1 MAVSAVFAT
10 GIPQSAS
17 AAEHAVAVQAS
28 TSGSGPHHGS
38 NYSWWD
44 PRSWF
49 KDDDKSV
56 KAESTTFKWSRPKG
70 RSTPRVHVDPH
81 ARRIAE
87 LTRRRTANESFYRLS
102 DGRVQEV
109 VSAVP
114 LHYRDA
120 HGAWQTIRTAVRPV
134 SHGAF
139 SVGSEANAFHSYFS
153 GRASSLVRI
162 EQGSSFVQLAADGAH
177 TRAPKVS
184 GDTVA
189 YPGALPG
196 ADLRYQV
203 EPGGL
208 KESIV
213 LAKAPTAATAYS
225 FTLKVSGFTPRQR
238 RDGSIA
244 LTGGEAGRTAFV
256 IPAPYMSD
264 SRADASSP
272 YGTAYSTKVSQSMRW
287 DAKSGMLRI
296 TIRPNASWLADTHRR
311 YPVVIDPTIL
321 VAPTPSQ
328 ASNVMISSDGPAT
341 NYGTSWRLSV
351 GTTATG
357 ASRALIKFPLPSV
370 PAGTTITS
378 ASLNLYY
385 DQTHTTAANAV
396 PLEAHAATAAWDP
409 TTATWNSANGITG
422 ALAGTATKAAY
433 TQDVWNSYSV
443 TSTVQG
449 WLNGTSPNYGFVVK
463 AANESALSQGGPRY
477 EGSIYSYGGET
488 ANYPQLVVTYGVPG
502 VTLNPPSVIHST
514 GAELSW
520 NTYTNNT
527 GSSANDIVEYQVH
540 RSVYQTFTPSA
551 STEVAPVAAG
561 TTSFVDTTA
570 QPTPTSSSDP
580 YGNAYY
586 YMVVVKTASGAL
598 IPAPTQLVRLPKAGL
613 TTVILRGG
621 SATTL
626 SSAKPTTVLN
636 TLSDGTSSVPQQWL
650 EVGDNSSTYGNART
664 VFDFGALPSTIPS
677 TATIM
682 DAHLKVWQEQT
693 TTGTSGAVYEL
704 HALNRSFTQSQAT
717 WNNANSTTAW
727 TTAGGDY
734 NATADGTI
742 SGLTN
747 DPNRQKFDATAI
759 VQGWVNT
766 PSSNHGLEVKLASEV
781 STAPQ
786 ERTLF
791 AGPNTAEPA
800 LAPQLVVTYL
810 DATTDSTYYAPITP
824 TKMVPGTTYTV
835 PVTINNTTS
844 STWSAS
850 NEQLTYHWTLPDGT
864 DVTNTSNQLA
874 TALPSDMTPGAQQ
887 TLNAQVTPPT
897 PTDTNAKGAFTLA
910 WDMKNTS
917 TGSYLSNSG
926 GIGSL
931 SQATGVEEPGSNQ
944 LGLEK
949 FYQYTTRATG
959 AGSALYTNDSSGN
972 TVWNYN
978 AFSNPSRGFATF
990 ARMSY
995 NSLDTT
1001 DSTLGYGWSLQTSTP
1016 TRLGTPLDFHP
1027 NPNPTEVTMTD
1038 GDGTSHVWT
1047 WNSST
1052 STWTSPPGVH
1062 LYLQQLASCG
1072 PQITNSRAWEMTR
1085 PDRTQFFYD
1094 CEGFPT
1100 AVVDKN
1106 GNEADFTY
1114 SSRKSENKPEEFLSY
1129 ITDPTG
1135 RKTLTVNYYNKGDN
1149 YSYIDSTGNLVSDT
1163 NLTNPKIIDHIKS
1176 LVDISGREIDFY
1188 YTTQGLMARMVDGAG
1203 NSAAKTFN
1211 FTYDATQGNK
1221 NVKLTQVTD
1230 PRGHAT
1236 QISYYDPSTDPK
1248 FHWWTQNVTDRLNH
1262 TTGFSYTEPGAISGA
1277 QVQTAITDADNHTT
1291 TNQVDS
1297 TGRLIQSVN
1306 ALNQKTTLA
1315 WDADNNV
1322 TSLTEDNGAQTT
1334 WTYDP
1339 NTGYPLSKKDALA
1352 NKNNTAA
1359 ETYTYQTSLSGHI
1372 ADITDKTSP
1381 AGRHWHF
1388 AYDTN
1393 GNLTSVQDPNGTK
1406 AGSGYTTSYT
1416 YDATGELLTATDANN
1431 HTTTYSNY
1439 DPSGYPDT
1447 SKDPLGNT
1455 TTAVYGP
1462 RGEVTSATDALGHTT
1477 TQNYDVFGRPLDGK
1491 TPKDQANGVYITTP
1505 APVYDANDNITQK
1518 TAPNGAVSTAV
1529 YDANDQATS
1538 STLPQDTSTS
1548 PTRTTTY
1555 TYDAVGNQLTVTTPD
1570 GNVSGA
1576 QAGSYTTT
1584 TAYDAANEPV
1594 TVTNAAGKKTTTSY
1608 DDVGNKTQVTD
1619 PLTHTTKTAYDLDHR
1634 PTTVTDAA
1642 NYTTST
1648 AYDLDGAQISTTDQN
1663 GNTTLYTNDQDGRVT
1678 QVQVPHTSSGGTI
1691 TYDTT
1696 QYQYDQVG
1704 NKTATISPRGVA
1716 SGIANAYTTKTSY
1729 DADNRKSAEFGAYN
1743 PNDSTYNT
1751 APETDYSYDAAGR
1764 LTKVTAPPS
1773 GGSTVNSVT
1782 TTSFWDNGWTK
1793 SSTDPWGITTS
1804 YDYNALGKQTSRT
1817 ITSAGGSSSRTQGW
1831 GYYPDGKLQSHTDNG
1846 VPVGLQVEMVD
1857 NSDAQNTGSTGT
1869 WSAAT
1874 NGTGYQG
1881 YNYRTHAAGSGTDA
1895 FTWNLSI
1902 PEDGTYQVYAQFPG
1916 VTGAATTAQYT
1927 INYNG
1932 GSATS
1937 TVDQTKNT
1945 GTWVSLGSYS
1955 FTQAGTGQKI
1965 SLAQNAGGT
1974 VVADAIKVV
1983 RNNSGDTQPN
1993 PKSFT
1998 YTYDPNGSLTD
2009 LADNSPGAQ
2018 FNDYAYTYD
2027 GLSRLTQLQEKLSG
2041 TVKHTTGF
2049 TYDDAGNPLSETH
2062 DASSASYTFD
2072 VRNLLSQV
2080 VNKETSTDSGKT
2092 TSYTYTPALKVA
2104 TETKANGNVVT
2115 NAYNLDN
2122 SLAGSVEKTS
2132 GGTVVAQH
2140 TLTYDPNGNQ
2150 TQDVSVTQNADNS
2163 SASLNRTAT
2172 DTYTPRDQV
2181 ASVTNSDGNNN
2192 QSYTYDLAGNITSQ
2206 TVGGTTTTNVY
2217 DRNRL
2222 LTATAGG
2229 TTADYN
2235 YDPFGRTDTV
2245 TAVGTVIN
2253 RYTYDGFDHI
2263 ASEAKYTGSGTVT
2276 TNYTYDP
2283 FDRTVS
2289 QTDNAG
2295 SSNAKTTNFDYLAT
2309 SKSLADESVGGTVTK
2324 SYQYASTGERLDQIV
2339 HNTDGTETPTYYTY
2353 NAHTDVQAITG
2364 ANGNT
2369 TATYG
2374 YTAYGKDDTSQDTG
2388 VDKGTGTGA
2397 TGTTAAT
2404 PYNVYRFNSKR
2415 IDGDTGNYDMGFRN
2429 YDPSM
2434 NRFLTRDMYEGALAD
2449 SGMTTDPFTGNRYA
2463 FGGGNPLSNIEVDGH
2478 MLIDDNGC
2486 SGTVAGI
2493 EACEAR
2499 QDSSQSGT
2507 APGAGKYYT
2516 NDTPITIPTENKEDY
2531 RPYDSSSWWQDLLDM
2546 DHDQDLLDIMS
2557 VGSEALRHGYG
2568 YTDAANLL
2576 DHWLDGSGTAYQIDP
2591 KKMMNDVGGFKAKVD
2606 EAVAKG
2612 LASGDGN
2619 FNTGWQSSSVAR
2631 NEKEHGDK
2639 GPAVQNWWYAL
2650 NGYQY
2655 DVSGTST
2662 AVDGTTVETITVN
2675 VFKRYN
2681 WGNVAGGEPRGNVGP
2696 GHLIEQNDLAQ
2707 LNADGM
2713 AQDYNVW
2720 GSYSYTL
2727 GG

>member
-1 MAVSAVFAT
+1 M
-10 GIPQSAS
+10 
-17 AAEHAVAVQAS
+17 QAS
-28 TSGSGPHHGS
+28 SSGSGSHHGS
-38 NYSWWD
+38 DYGWWD
-44 PRSWF
+44 PRGWF

-56 KAESTTFKWSRPKG
+56 KAKSTTFKWSPPKG

-81 ARRIAE
+81 ARRVTE
-87 LTRRRTANESFYRLS
+87 LTKRRTANESFYRLS
-102 DGRVQEV
+102 DGRVQGV

-114 LHYRDA
+114 VHYRDA
-120 HGAWQTIRTAVRPV
+120 RGAWQTIRTAVKPV
-134 SHGAF
+134 SHGGFA
-139 SVGSEANAFHSYFS
+139 VGSEANTFHSYFS
-153 GRASSLVRI
+153 GRASSLVRV
-162 EQGSSFVQLAADGAH
+162 EQGSSFVQLGADGAH
-177 TRAPKVS
+177 TRTPKVS

-213 LAKAPTAATAYS
+213 LAKAPTAGTAYS
-225 FTLKVSGFTPRQR
+225 FTLKVGGFTPRQR

-244 LTGGEAGRTAFV
+244 LTGGEANRTTFV

-264 SRADASSP
+264 SKADASSP

-287 DAKSGMLRI
+287 DAKSGTLRI
-296 TIRPNASWLADTHRR
+296 TIRPNASWLADAHRQ

-328 ASNVMISSDGPAT
+328 ASNVMISSDGPTT
-341 NYGTSWRLSV
+341 NYDTSWRLSV

-396 PLEAHAATAAWDP
+396 SLEAHAAAAAWDP

-433 TQDVWNSYSV
+433 TQDVWNSYAV

-463 AANESALSQGGPRY
+463 AANESTLSQGGPRY

-551 STEVAPVAAG
+551 STEVAPVATG

-650 EVGDNSSTYGNART
+650 EVGDNSSTYGNARS

-682 DAHLKVWQEQT
+682 DAHLKLWQEQT

-766 PSSNHGLEVKLASEV
+766 PSSNHGLEVKLSSEA

-810 DATTDSTYYAPITP
+810 DTTTDSTYYAPTTP

-835 PVTINNTTS
+835 PVTINNTTG

-864 DVTNTSNQLA
+864 DVTNTGNQLA
-874 TALPSDMTPGAQQ
+874 TSLPSDMTPGAQQ

-897 PTDTNAKGAFTLA
+897 PTDTNTKGAYTLS

-917 TGSYLSNSG
+917 TGSYLSSGTG

-931 SQATGVEEPGSNQ
+931 AQATGVEEPGSNQ

-1047 WNSST
+1047 WNSTT
-1052 STWTSPPGVH
+1052 STWTSPAGVH

-1072 PQITNSRAWEMTR
+1072 PQITNARAWEMTR

-1149 YSYIDSTGNLVSDT
+1149 YSYIDSTGNLVNDT

-1176 LVDISGREIDFY
+1176 LIDISGREIDFY

-1236 QISYYDPSTDPK
+1236 TISYYDPVTDPK

-1262 TTGFSYTEPGAISGA
+1262 TTGFAYTEPGAITGA
-1277 QVQTAITDADNHTT
+1277 AIQTTVTDANNHATT
-1291 TNQVDS
+1291 YQVDS
-1297 TGRLIQSVN
+1297 TGRLTQAVN

-1315 WDADNNV
+1315 WDTDNNV
-1322 TSLTEDNGAQTT
+1322 TSLTEDNGAQST
-1334 WTYDP
+1334 WTYDQ
-1339 NTGYPLSKKDALA
+1339 NTGYPLTKKDALA

-1359 ETYTYQTSLSGHI
+1359 VTYNYQTSLSGHI
-1372 ADITDKTSP
+1372 ADITDKTSA

-1388 AYDTN
+1388 SYDTN
-1393 GNLTSVQDPNGTK
+1393 GNPTSVQDPNGTQ
-1406 AGSGYTTSYT
+1406 AGSGYTTTYT

-1447 SKDPLGNT
+1447 TKDPLGNT
-1455 TTAVYGP
+1455 ATAVYGP
-1462 RGEVTSATDALGHTT
+1462 RGEVTSTTDALGHTT
-1477 TQNYDVFGRPLDGK
+1477 TQNYDVFLRPMDGK
-1491 TPKDQANGVYITTP
+1491 TAKDQANGVYITTP
-1505 APVYDANDNITQK
+1505 APAYDANDNITQK

-1538 STLPQDTSTS
+1538 STLPQDTSTA

-1555 TYDAVGNQLTVTTPD
+1555 TYDAVGNQLTMTTPD

-1576 QAGSYTTT
+1576 QAGSYTITT
-1584 TAYDAANEPV
+1584 TYDAADEPV
-1594 TVTNAAGKKTTTSY
+1594 TVTDAAGKKTTTSY
-1608 DDVGNKTQVTD
+1608 DDVGNKIQVTD
-1619 PLTHTTKTAYDLDHR
+1619 PLNHTTKTAYDLDHR

-1648 AYDLDGAQISTTDQN
+1648 AYDLDGAKTSTTDQN
-1663 GNTTLYTNDQDGRVT
+1663 GNTTLFTNDQDGHVT

-1704 NKTATISPRGVA
+1704 NKTATITPRGVA
-1716 SGIANAYTTKTSY
+1716 SGIANAYTTKTTY

-1773 GGSTVNSVT
+1773 GNSTVNSTT
-1782 TTSFWDNGWTK
+1782 TTSYWDNGWTK

-1804 YDYNALGKQTSRT
+1804 YDYNAIGKQTSRT
-1817 ITSAGGSSSRTQGW
+1817 ITSAGGSSSRTQSW

-1857 NSDAQNTGSTGT
+1857 NSDTQNVSSTGS
-1869 WSAAT
+1869 WST
-1874 NGTGYQG
+1874 STTGTGYQG

-1895 FTWNLSI
+1895 FTWNLNI
-1902 PEDGTYQVYAQFPG
+1902 PQDGTYQVYAQFPG

-1965 SLAQNAGGT
+1965 SLAQNSGGT

-1998 YTYDPNGSLTD
+1998 YTYDPNGNLTD

-2018 FNDYAYTYD
+2018 FDDYAYTYD
-2027 GLSRLTQLQEKLSG
+2027 GLNRLSQLQEKLSG

-2049 TYDDAGNPLSETH
+2049 TYDAAGNPLSETH
-2062 DASSASYTFD
+2062 DASSAGYTFD
-2072 VRNLLSQV
+2072 VRNLLTQV
-2080 VNKETSTDSGKT
+2080 VNKETSTDTGKT
-2092 TSYTYTPALKVA
+2092 TSYTYTPALKIA

-2115 NAYNLDN
+2115 NTYNLDN
-2122 SLAGSVEKTS
+2122 SLAGTVEKTS

-2150 TQDVSVTQNADNS
+2150 TQDVSVTQSADNS
-2163 SASLNRTAT
+2163 STSLNRTAT

-2192 QSYTYDLAGNITSQ
+2192 QSYAYDLAGNITSQ
-2206 TVGGTTTTNVY
+2206 TVGSTTTTNVY

-2229 TTADYN
+2229 TTANYN

-2245 TAVGTVIN
+2245 TAAGTVID

-2263 ASEAKYTGSGTVT
+2263 ATEAKNTGSGTVT

-2309 SKSLADESVGGTVTK
+2309 SKALADESAGGTVTK
-2324 SYQYASTGERLDQIV
+2324 SYQYAPTGERLDQIV

-2353 NAHTDVQAITG
+2353 NPHTDVQAITDAG
-2364 ANGNT
+2364 GNT
-2369 TATYG
+2369 KATYG

-2388 VDKGTGTGA
+2388 VDKNTGSGA
-2397 TGTTAAT
+2397 TGTTTAT

-2415 IDGDTGNYDMGFRN
+2415 IDGDTGNYNMGFRN

-2449 SGMTTDPFTGNRYA
+2449 SDMTTDPYTGNRYA
-2463 FGGGNPLSNIEVDGH
+2463 FGGGNPISNVELDGH
-2478 MLIDDNGC
+2478 RLIDDNGC
-2486 SGTVAGI
+2486 QGTVAAI
-2493 EACEAR
+2493 DACEAR
-2499 QDSSQSGT
+2499 YEQQQGGGSGQSYDPVDYVGQWGSNGPGCPHSESCDAAGPSFGSLQPTADDQHTWNKLNNMAGLAQFLGYGVSSFLLQHFLGGSGEPVNLGQDVLSDLYKTPNVRTYLNAIALKEMKLALQHGKTSFVQQNWLTTRVVDGPISSDSVPPYSTDPGSEQDFHLALKDFDFRIAGQMTGSGQMQFQFEMS
-2507 APGAGKYYT
+2507 KYY
-2516 NDTPITIPTENKEDY
+2516 DFDSQPFKSMGVSISATELS
-2531 RPYDSSSWWQDLLDM
+2531 RMQ
-2546 DHDQDLLDIMS
+2546 
-2557 VGSEALRHGYG
+2557 
-2568 YTDAANLL
+2568 
-2576 DHWLDGSGTAYQIDP
+2576 GTGLAQ
-2591 KKMMNDVGGFKAKVD
+2591 NFWVGG
-2606 EAVAKG
+2606 
-2612 LASGDGN
+2612 
-2619 FNTGWQSSSVAR
+2619 
-2631 NEKEHGDK
+2631 
-2639 GPAVQNWWYAL
+2639 
-2650 NGYQY
+2650 
-2655 DVSGTST
+2655 VS
-2662 AVDGTTVETITVN
+2662 API
-2675 VFKRYN
+2675 
-2681 WGNVAGGEPRGNVGP
+2681 
-2696 GHLIEQNDLAQ
+2696 DLP
-2707 LNADGM
+2707 
-2713 AQDYNVW
+2713 V
-2720 GSYSYTL
+2720 S
-2727 GG
+2727 